1 VAATTLIPKPT
12 NNIEQR
18 MSKITLTSLNEYR
31 ERGEKFT
38 CLTAYDACFARL
50 LSTNGIDV
58 LLVGDS
64 LGMVLQGSDNTLSVT
79 MRDMI
84 YHTKAVANGNYGS
97 LIMAD
102 MPFMSYATPTQA
114 LDNASELLRAGAQ
127 IVKLEGGAHLV
138 ETVALLTQWGIPVC
152 AHLGLTPQWVNQ
164 LGGFRV
170 QGRSSEQ
177 AQLITHDVKLLCEAG
192 AQLLLLECVPSVLAA
207 NITQQ
212 INVPVIGIGAGAD
225 VNGQVLVLHDALGIS
240 PGKRPRFVKN
250 FLHGQPNIESAIKHY
265 IHDVKK
271 GYFPSPEHGFSE

>member
-1 VAATTLIPKPT
+1 VAATTLIHKPT

-64 LGMVLQGSDNTLSVT
+64 LGMVLQGNDNTLSVT
-79 MRDMI
+79 MTDMI
-84 YHTKAVANGNYGS
+84 YHTKAVASGNYGS

-102 MPFMSYATPTQA
+102 MPFMSYTTPTQA

-138 ETVALLTQWGIPVC
+138 ETVALLTKWGVPVC

-177 AQLITHDVKLLCEAG
+177 AQLITYDVKLLCEAG
-192 AQLLLLECVPSVLAA
+192 AQLLLLECVPSVLAT

-212 INVPVIGIGAGAD
+212 INVPVIGIGAGSNVD
-225 VNGQVLVLHDALGIS
+225 GQVLVLHDALGIS

-250 FLHGQPNIESAIKHY
+250 FLQGQPNLEGAIKHY